1 MDGTGKN
8 VKMKRK
14 THNSERGKESELR
27 RERPQPFIKDE
38 RQPPAVKLKEA

>member
-14 THNSERGKESELR
+14 AYKLGKGIWIELR
-27 RERPQPFIKDE
+27 REMTVAI
-38 RQPPAVKLKEA
+38 A

>member
-14 THNSERGKESELR
+14 TNKPEKGTDLSCG
-27 RERPQPFIKDE
+27 
-38 RQPPAVKLKEA
+38 ANGAG

>member
-14 THNSERGKESELR
+14 ANKLEKGMGSELG
-27 RERPQPFIKDE
+27 
-38 RQPPAVKLKEA
+38 LKWS